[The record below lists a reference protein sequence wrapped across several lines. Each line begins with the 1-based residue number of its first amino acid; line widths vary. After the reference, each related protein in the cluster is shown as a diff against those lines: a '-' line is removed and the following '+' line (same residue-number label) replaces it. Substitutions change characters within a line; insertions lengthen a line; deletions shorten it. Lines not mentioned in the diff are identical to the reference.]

1 MPLPDELVT
10 TLEKL
15 RQETSIGFSMVQTH
29 RGVFYPTVVLQAQS
43 RQVRVMTNLSD
54 GRTPQWLSYVAS
66 EGCITLVADVVET
79 QQLVVIDSP
88 CGGLTSA
95 MASEL
100 ATRSARLDLAARLE
114 DAAGLAQYLTRADA
128 LPSALDQSEVDEVHL
143 VLVDAGMST
152 PSEQSAPFA
161 RDPASSIEG
170 AIATFPAGPEKGPV
184 LFSEVRPPS
193 ATAWR
198 ACAWHWSRGRAR
210 LEACTEGPAPGT
222 RALIACPLQ
231 GQKGLSLCYNSGLS

>member
-1 MPLPDELVT
+1 MNQDSAAPRERRCPRTNVYIGRLWSPAEFAAQCAALVKRPAFSSWAVAMPLPDELVT

-128 LPSALDQSEVDEVHL
+128 LPSALDQFEVDEVHL

-161 RDPASSIEG
+161 RDPRVI
-170 AIATFPAGPEKGPV
+170 
-184 LFSEVRPPS
+184 
-193 ATAWR
+193 
-198 ACAWHWSRGRAR
+198 
-210 LEACTEGPAPGT
+210 
-222 RALIACPLQ
+222 
-231 GQKGLSLCYNSGLS
+231 N

>member
-1 MPLPDELVT
+1 
-10 TLEKL
+10 
-15 RQETSIGFSMVQTH
+15 
-29 RGVFYPTVVLQAQS
+29 
-43 RQVRVMTNLSD
+43 MTNLSD

-128 LPSALDQSEVDEVHL
+128 LPSALDQFEVDEVHL

-161 RDPASSIEG
+161 RDPRVI
-170 AIATFPAGPEKGPV
+170 
-184 LFSEVRPPS
+184 
-193 ATAWR
+193 
-198 ACAWHWSRGRAR
+198 
-210 LEACTEGPAPGT
+210 
-222 RALIACPLQ
+222 
-231 GQKGLSLCYNSGLS
+231 N